1 VRDLFST
8 GEPKERRGH
17 EQPDLQSRAGPTAN
31 RRCSYERRNERRVRG
46 EIVCVLALIL
56 LFLTVGVGVRSYSDI
71 NTAEARV
78 APTGIVAPTIATLSP
93 DTNAYGGNEDV
104 AQVTS
109 RARFKVH

>member
-1 VRDLFST
+1 MNNPTSSL
-8 GEPKERRGH
+8 EQAQRRIGA
-17 EQPDLQSRAGPTAN
+17 AGMMG
-31 RRCSYERRNERRVRG
+31 RVRG
-46 EIVCVLALIL
+46 AIVCVLALIL

-93 DTNAYGGNEDV
+93 DTNSYGGNEDV

-109 RARFKVH
+109 RARFKAH